1 MDASAWRFLFRL
13 AGPLGI
19 VGLMLSS
26 GWVGA
31 AIAAHCAD
39 LASEGAAHA
48 RHHSTAC
55 ATMKPVKAGARPTKA
70 DVARLA
76 NVSTATVSYVL
87 NNVEGQTISPATR
100 AAVRKAAQKLGY
112 RPNLAARNLAVG
124 GSGVVLYIV
133 PRIALGELPTEVG
146 SRLTTALARR
156 GIVLSLQFETD
167 DNQNIVDA
175 VADLNPIAV
184 TSVFPLT
191 GDALRAVSAAGIP
204 QIHLGSAQ
212 LRALGDLHLTVG
224 EMRVDHLVARG
235 HRRLAFA
242 YSDIE
247 KLRPLGDYWFEGL
260 RAAANNHDLPEI
272 VVGTVATDGSDA
284 ADVVAGWVRD
294 GLTAVCAQ
302 SDETAFVVLHGMRQ
316 AELRC
321 PQDLAVIGVDA
332 QPLGAVSGPPLT
344 SVAFDAKAIVEGS
357 VAAMM
362 AELGYPVDS
371 DATGTDVATLIER
384 SST

>member
-1 MDASAWRFLFRL
+1 
-13 AGPLGI
+13 
-19 VGLMLSS
+19 
-26 GWVGA
+26 
-31 AIAAHCAD
+31 
-39 LASEGAAHA
+39 
-48 RHHSTAC
+48 
-55 ATMKPVKAGARPTKA
+55 MKPVSVRGAARPTKA

-124 GSGVVLYIV
+124 GSGVVLYVV
-133 PRIALGELPTEVG
+133 PRIALGELPMEVG

-156 GIVLSLQFETD
+156 GIVLSLQLETD
-167 DNQNIVDA
+167 DNQNVVDA
-175 VADLNPIAV
+175 MADLNPIAV

-191 GDALRAVSAAGIP
+191 GDALAAVTAAGVP

-224 EMRVDHLVARG
+224 AMRVDHLLARG

-247 KLRPLGDYWFEGL
+247 ELRPLGDYWLEGL
-260 RAAANNHDLPEI
+260 RVAAINRGLPEL
-272 VVGTVATDGSDA
+272 VVGTVSTDGTDA
-284 ADVVAGWVRD
+284 AHIVTEWVAQ

-302 SDETAFVVLHGMRQ
+302 SDETAFVVLHGLRQ
-316 AELRC
+316 SGLRC
-321 PQDLAVIGVDA
+321 PEDLAVIGVDA
-332 QPLGAVSGPPLT
+332 RPLGAVSGPPLT
-344 SVAFDAKAIVEGS
+344 SVAFDAGAIVDVA

-362 AELGYPVDS
+362 AELGYPVDQEP
-371 DATGTDVATLIER
+371 ANTDVATLIER